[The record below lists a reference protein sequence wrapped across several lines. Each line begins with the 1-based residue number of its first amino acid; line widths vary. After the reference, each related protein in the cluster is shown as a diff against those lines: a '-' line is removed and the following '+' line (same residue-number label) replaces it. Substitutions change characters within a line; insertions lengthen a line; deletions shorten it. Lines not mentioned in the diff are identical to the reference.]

1 MVKDALGIR
10 APTTRILETFHSRDI
25 YFRPNREKPDLTAQD
40 IADRYTFA
48 QAFARKP
55 ESWWITAVDMTI
67 DVRFYKVFTN
77 KNARARAARSG
88 S

>member
-10 APTTRILETFHSRDI
+10 ASTKRILEAFHSQGI

-55 ESWWITAVDMTI
+55 ESRWITAVDMTI
-67 DVRFYKVFTN
+67 DVRFFRVYTN
-77 KNARARAARSG
+77 KSARARAAR
-88 S
+88 

>member
-25 YFRPNREKPDLTAQD
+25 FFRPNREKPDLTAQD

-48 QAFARKP
+48 QAFARKL
-55 ESWWITAVDMTI
+55 ESRWITAVDMTI
-67 DVRFYKVFTN
+67 DVRFFRVYTN

>member
-10 APTTRILETFHSRDI
+10 ASTTRILETFHSREI
-25 YFRPNREKPDLTAQD
+25 YFQPNREKLDLTAQD

-55 ESWWITAVDMTI
+55 ESW
-67 DVRFYKVFTN
+67 
-77 KNARARAARSG
+77 
-88 S
+88 